1 MVAKRKRNGRQEPRF
16 EGRASLDGL
25 RLNARDR
32 VGNDAGEFEDDR
44 PPRRRAASRDEFDE
58 DEPREQRKPRKTRA
72 QPKREKKKASRER
85 ARGGFG
91 RLVYWGVVL
100 GLWAVIAGVGVVIWV
115 GAHLPSIQT
124 LEIPKR
130 PPTIQIAGIDGSIIA
145 TRGDMPGTNVPLKE
159 LPPYL
164 PNAFIAIEDRRFY
177 SHFGIDPVG
186 IARAAITNLLHRGVS
201 QGGSTLTQQLAKN
214 LFLTQE
220 RTLQRKLQE
229 AELALWLERKY
240 SKAEILELYLNR
252 VYFGSGAYGVEAAAQ
267 KYFGKSARNVSLSE
281 AAMLAGLVRSP
292 SRLAPNRNP
301 EGAASR
307 AQTVLTA
314 MADAKLITEAQAQ
327 AAIAQPSYAVKP
339 AGAGTIN
346 YVADW
351 IGEVLDDLIG
361 QVEQNIVVE
370 TSIDPKLQSV
380 AEAAVI
386 DELAAK
392 SVKFN
397 VSQGALVAMT
407 PDGAV
412 RAMVGGRKYAESQ
425 FNRAVTAKRQPGS
438 SFKPFVYLT
447 ALEAGLTPDTIRQD
461 APLDVKGWKPENYS
475 HEYFGPVTLTQA
487 LAMSL
492 NTVAVRLGIEVGP
505 QNVVRT
511 AHRLGIASKL
521 DANPSI
527 ALGTSEV
534 SLTELVGA
542 YGAFANN
549 GLASSPHVINRIR
562 TPEGKVLYTRTPDPA
577 AQVVDPRYVGMM
589 NTMMHETLVTGTA
602 RKADIPGW
610 YAAGKTGT
618 SQDFRDAWFIGYT
631 ANLVTG
637 VWLGNDDNSPT
648 KKATGGGLP
657 VEIWTRFMKAAHE
670 NVPVADL
677 PNSQYASGGGGFLS
691 NFFQPAARSST
702 QQIAPRPVP
711 PGNPANSGNVY
722 AGSNNPPQP
731 VQQPQRP
738 YAPPAYYPNARPP
751 VAQTSARPEAASG
764 LGGGGWL
771 MDRLFGGGRD

>member
-1 MVAKRKRNGRQEPRF
+1 MAFGRKKSGGRREPKF
-16 EGRASLDGL
+16 EGGPSLDGL
-25 RLNARDR
+25 RLNLRDR
-32 VGNDAGEFEDDR
+32 VGNSGDDSETKR
-44 PPRRRAASRDEFDE
+44 YIPNGDDDEL
-58 DEPREQRKPRKTRA
+58 PRERRPRKTRA
-72 QPKREKKKASRER
+72 QVRKHKKKSRHR
-85 ARGGFG
+85 SRTGFG
-91 RLVYWGVVL
+91 KLLYWGTVL
-100 GLWAVIAGVGVVIWV
+100 GLWAVIAGVGAVIWV
-115 GAHLPSIQT
+115 GAHLPSIHS

-130 PPTIQIAGIDGSIIA
+130 PPTIEITGMDGSTIA
-145 TRGDMPGTNVPLKE
+145 TRGEMPGANVSLKE
-159 LPPYL
+159 LPKYL
-164 PNAFIAIEDRRFY
+164 PQAFIAIEDKRFY
-177 SHFGIDPVG
+177 SHFGIDPTG
-186 IARAAITNLLHRGVS
+186 IARAAVTNILHRGVS

-267 KYFGKSARNVSLSE
+267 RYFGKSARNVTLPE

-301 EGAASR
+301 EGAEKR

-314 MADAKLITEAQAQ
+314 MADSKFITDAQAQ
-327 AAIAQPSYAVKP
+327 AAIVKPSYAVKP
-339 AGAGTIN
+339 VGAGTIN

-351 IGEVLDDLIG
+351 IGEVLDDLVG
-361 QVEQNIVVE
+361 QIDQNIVVE
-370 TSIDPKLQSV
+370 TTIDPKLQSV
-380 AEAAVI
+380 AETAII

-412 RAMVGGRKYAESQ
+412 RAMVGGRNYAESQ

-438 SFKPFVYLT
+438 AFKPFVYLT
-447 ALEAGLTPDTIRQD
+447 ALEAGLTPDTVRQD

-475 HEYFGPVTLTQA
+475 REYFGAVTLTQA

-505 QNVVRT
+505 ANVVRT

-521 DANPSI
+521 ESNASI

-542 YGAFANN
+542 YAPFAN
-549 GLASSPHVINRIR
+549 GGAMASPHVVNKIR
-562 TPEGKVLYTRTPDPA
+562 TPEGKVLFARAPDPPT
-577 AQVVDPRYVGMM
+577 QVIDPRYVAMM
-589 NTMMHETLVTGTA
+589 NGMMHETLVTGTA

-610 YAAGKTGT
+610 SAAGKTGT

-648 KKATGGGLP
+648 RKATGGGLP
-657 VEIWTRFMKAAHE
+657 VEVWTRFMKAAHQ

-677 PNSQYASGGGGFLS
+677 PGSYSPGGFLS
-691 NFFQPAARSST
+691 GLFGGNSRTAQPS
-702 QQIAPRPVP
+702 RPQVSDA
-711 PGNPANSGNVY
+711 NPSY
-722 AGSNNPPQP
+722 I
-731 VQQPQRP
+731 
-738 YAPPAYYPNARPP
+738 PPATNSPNPYPQARPP
-751 VAQTSARPEAASG
+751 VTQTAVRPEAASG
-764 LGGGGWL
+764 LDGWL
-771 MDRLFGGGRD
+771 IDRVFGGRR